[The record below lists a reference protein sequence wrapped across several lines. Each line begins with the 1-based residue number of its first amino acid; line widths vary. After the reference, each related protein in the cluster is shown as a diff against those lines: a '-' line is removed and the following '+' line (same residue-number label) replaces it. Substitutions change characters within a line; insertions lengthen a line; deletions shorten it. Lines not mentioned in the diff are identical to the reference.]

1 MRAGTTYLRT
11 HLTLNL
17 APDLRVELRRSPLIS
32 AELAHQLR
40 RALHPLCTLHPP
52 QAGRALH
59 PLCTL
64 HPDEAGQ
71 PERAEA
77 LVSWLGLGLGL
88 RLGLGLGLGL
98 RGWNWGEGEG

>member
-1 MRAGTTYLRT
+1 MYLRT
-11 HLTLNL
+11 HLALNL
-17 APDLRVELRRSPLIS
+17 APDLRAELRRSPLIS

-77 LVSWLGLGLGL
+77 LVSWSGLGLGL
-88 RLGLGLGLGL
+88 RLGLGLGLRL
-98 RGWNWGEGEG
+98 